1 MTMGDRLLASAGGN
15 GLWLLA
21 RARADLVGEV
31 LARLEARAGELG
43 HETEEAAA
51 APGQLY
57 DVVEGVAVVLV
68 AGLLVH
74 AAGLPEWTRGWLTGY
89 GDVVRAVA
97 AAMEDAAVQAVVLH
111 VDSPG
116 GEASGCFA
124 AAEALAALRGRKPMI
139 AICDE
144 IAYSA
149 AYALAAAADWITV
162 PPTGGVGSIGAVT
175 MHVDLSKALSEMGVK
190 ITVLAG
196 GRHKADGHPYAP
208 LPDSVAEDT
217 TEQMESL
224 RRFFAQSVVGT
235 PERPRRLERGL
246 TLNAALET
254 EARAY
259 SGPDQVAEA
268 VRLRLA
274 DAVAW
279 PEEAW
284 RALQR
289 DLAEHAT
296 KS

>member
-175 MHVDLSKALSEMGVK
+175 LHVDLSGALAQAGVRV
-190 ITVLAG
+190 TVLAG
-196 GRHKADGHPYAP
+196 GKHKAAGHPFAP
-208 LPDSVAEDT
+208 LPESVEEDILG
-217 TEQMESL
+217 QMEAI
-224 RRFFAQSVVGT
+224 RRFFAGSVT
-235 PERPRRLERGL
+235 RHRKAHGL
-246 TLNAALET
+246 TLEAALAT
-254 EARAY
+254 EAQAY
-259 SGPDQVAEA
+259 AGPEQVAEA
-268 VRLRLA
+268 TRLKLA
-274 DAVAW
+274 DAMAW
-279 PEEAW
+279 PETAW

>member
-1 MTMGDRLLASAGGN
+1 MTMRDRLLASAGGN

-57 DVVEGVAVVLV
+57 DVVDGVAVVLV

-74 AAGLPEWTRGWLTGY
+74 AAGLPEWARGWLTGY

-124 AAEALAALRGRKPMI
+124 AVEALAALRGRKPII

-144 IAYSA
+144 VAYSA
-149 AYALAAAADWITV
+149 AYALASAADWISV

-175 MHVDLSKALSEMGVK
+175 MHVDLSAALSQLGVK
-190 ITVLAG
+190 VTVLAG

-208 LPDSVAEDT
+208 LPESVAEDT
-217 TEQMESL
+217 IAQMEAL
-224 RRFFAQSVVGT
+224 RRFFAASVA
-235 PERPRRLERGL
+235 RNRRANGL
-246 TLNAALET
+246 TSEAALAT

-259 SGPDQVAEA
+259 GGPEQVAEA
-268 VRLRLA
+268 VRLNLA
-274 DAVAW
+274 DSVAW
-279 PEEAW
+279 PEAAW
-284 RALQR
+284 SALLR
-289 DLAEHAT
+289 DLQPETAET
-296 KS
+296 

>member
-1 MTMGDRLLASAGGN
+1 MSVSDRLLATAGGD

-31 LARLEARAGELG
+31 LTRLEARAEALDDPEA
-43 HETEEAAA
+43 ETASEAA
-51 APGQLY
+51 PLY
-57 DVVEGVAVVLV
+57 DVVDGVAVILV

-74 AAGLPEWTRGWLTGY
+74 ATGLPSWARGWITGY
-89 GDVVRAVA
+89 GDVVRAVT
-97 AAMEDAAVQAVVLH
+97 AAVEDPAVRAVALH

-116 GEASGCFA
+116 GEVRGCFA
-124 AAEALAALRGRKPMI
+124 AVGALTALRGGKAII

-144 IAYSA
+144 MAFSA
-149 AYALAAAADWITV
+149 AYALASAADWITV

-190 ITVLAG
+190 VTVLAG
-196 GRHKADGHPYAP
+196 GRHKADGHPFAP
-208 LPDSVAEDT
+208 LPESVAEET
-217 TEQMESL
+217 IGQMEAI
-224 RRFFAQSVVGT
+224 RRYFAATVAGNRRASGLSV
-235 PERPRRLERGL
+235 E
-246 TLNAALET
+246 AALAT

-268 VRLRLA
+268 VRRKLA

-279 PEEAW
+279 PEDAW

-289 DLAEHAT
+289 DLQQEAT
-296 KS
+296 ET